1 MTKMRAVTVDDAN
14 KKQASSLSITE
25 VDAPKISD
33 KNHVLVNVKAFGLN
47 RMDVM
52 QRQGLYPLPPGVSTI
67 IGVEF
72 SGIVKEA
79 GELASGSWKA
89 GDEVFGLAF
98 GGAYAELIVVDSG
111 MLTRKPKELSWAQ
124 AAAIPEAWL
133 TAFQALFLIAEMQ
146 PGARVLIH
154 AGASGVGIAANQLAR
169 GFGASE
175 VFTTAGSKDKC
186 DFLKNKIGVDH
197 AINYKEQ
204 DFAEEIRKA
213 TDGKGMDVII
223 DFIGASYFKQN
234 VASAARDGR
243 MVMLGLPSGGKPE
256 GVELGPILFK
266 RLRIEGTTLRS
277 RTTEYQTELLQRFS
291 REALP
296 KLLDGHYNLVIH
308 ATLPW
313 EKIVEATEMLE
324 GAHNTG
330 KIVCTIGEQ

>member
-1 MTKMRAVTVDDAN
+1 MRAVTVDDAN
-14 KKQASSLSITE
+14 KKHASSLSITE
-25 VDAPKISD
+25 VDAPQITD
-33 KNHVLVNVKAFGLN
+33 KSHVLVSVKAFGLN

-52 QRQGLYPLPPGVSTI
+52 QRQGLYPLPPGISTI

-79 GELASGSWKA
+79 GEQASGSWKE

-175 VFTTAGSKDKC
+175 VFTTAGSKAKC
-186 DFLKNKIGVDH
+186 DFLKNMIGVDY

-204 DFAEEIRKA
+204 DFAEEVRKA
-213 TDGKGMDVII
+213 TDGKGVDVII
-223 DFIGASYFKQN
+223 DFVGQSYFKQN

-243 MVMLGLPSGGKPE
+243 MVMLGLLSGGKLD

-277 RTTEYQTELLQRFS
+277 RTTEYQTDLLQRFS

-296 KLLDGHYNLVIH
+296 KLIEGHYNLVIH
-308 ATLPW
+308 DTLPW
-313 EKIVEATEMLE
+313 DKIVEATEMLE

-330 KIVCTIGEQ
+330 KIVCTIGKQ